1 MSDIPDPKKHKNISI
16 IKSITRIIAGTCLCF
31 GAFWVTGI
39 LLIVAEIL
47 GIIEE
52 MV

>member
-1 MSDIPDPKKHKNISI
+1 MNDIPDPKKHKNISI
-16 IKSITRIIAGTCLCF
+16 IKSIIRIIAGTCLCF
-31 GAFWVTGI
+31 GDFWVTGV

>member
-1 MSDIPDPKKHKNISI
+1 MNDIPDPKKHKNISI
-16 IKSITRIIAGTCLCF
+16 IKSIIRIIAGTCLCF
-31 GAFWVTGI
+31 GSFWVTGV

>member
-1 MSDIPDPKKHKNISI
+1 MNDIPDPKKHKNISI
-16 IKSITRIIAGTCLCF
+16 IKSIIRIIAGTCLCF

-39 LLIVAEIL
+39 LLIVAEIF